1 MNIEIS
7 KEQREAFRDWLR
19 KQLRDLDFYIRRTD
33 WYLIREFHKY
43 TIEKGHPID
52 EASLG
57 RYLRIDNP
65 VVPTTVTC
73 RDLAAIL
80 GIPAIDVMK
89 AAGLVLDSDWETP
102 PDWEESQEEQQE
114 ESQTRGA

>member
-19 KQLRDLDFYIRRTD
+19 AKLRELDFYQRRGEF
-33 WYLIREFHKY
+33 YLIREFHKY

-57 RYLRIDNP
+57 RYINRDNP

-73 RDLAAIL
+73 RDLGAIL

-89 AAGLVLDSDWETP
+89 AAGLVRDEDWETP
-102 PDWEESQEEQQE
+102 PDWEERQER
-114 ESQTRGA
+114 ESIKGA

>member
-7 KEQREAFRDWLR
+7 KEQREKFRDWFR
-19 KQLRDLDFYIRRTD
+19 AQLKALEFYNRRGD

-57 RYLRIDNP
+57 RYINRENP

-73 RDLAAIL
+73 RDLGAIL

-89 AAGLVLDSDWETP
+89 AAGLVVDSDWETP
-102 PDWEESQEEQQE
+102 PDWEEQQ
-114 ESQTRGA
+114 TKGA

>member
-1 MNIEIS
+1 MNIEITM
-7 KEQREAFRDWLR
+7 EQRIKFRDWLR
-19 KQLRDLDFYIRRTD
+19 AQLKQREFYVSRGDF
-33 WYLIREFHKY
+33 YLIREFHKF

-57 RYLRIDNP
+57 RYINRDNP

-73 RDLAAIL
+73 RDLGAIL

-89 AAGLVLDSDWETP
+89 AAGLVRDDDWETP
-102 PDWEESQEEQQE
+102 PDWSDQRE
-114 ESQTRGA
+114 ESQTKETKGA

>member
-19 KQLRDLDFYIRRTD
+19 AQLKALDFYVTRGD
-33 WYLIREFHKY
+33 YYLIREFHKF
-43 TIEKGHPID
+43 TVEKGHPID

-57 RYLRIDNP
+57 RYINRENP

-73 RDLAAIL
+73 RDLGAIL

-89 AAGLVLDSDWETP
+89 AAGLVHDSDWETP
-102 PDWEESQEEQQE
+102 PDWSDQREAKQEK
-114 ESQTRGA
+114 GA